1 MPVKILVRYGEIAL
15 KGKNRSFFEK
25 KLFNNMKTSLRGQ
38 DAGVARLHG
47 RFLVT
52 GPDSGKDEIIERLS
66 RIFGLVS
73 VSPVATAPLDP
84 EAVQNKVL
92 ELLEGRPLPGE
103 SFKVEAR
110 RSNKNF
116 PLTSP
121 ELNRIIGAAILE
133 KHPRL
138 KVDLHD
144 PSFRVF
150 IEIGAGEAYLYHDS
164 TPGPGGLPVGATGR
178 ALLLLSGGIDSPAAG
193 WMAMKRGLELE
204 ALHFHSFPFT
214 GRRSREKVIDLCRT
228 LSLFGGR
235 ITLHLVSVTA
245 IQKKIHECCPPELGI
260 ILLRRM
266 MLGIAEMISR
276 DRGLQALVTGES
288 LGQVASQTLESMI
301 VIDSATSMLVLRPL
315 IGMDK
320 HDIIR
325 LAEKT
330 GTYDI
335 SIRPYEDC
343 CTIFL
348 PRRPATRPRIEKVL
362 EAERSL
368 DVNDLTSAALSSA
381 ETVHLEM

>member
-1 MPVKILVRYGEIAL
+1 MAVKILVRYGEIAL
-15 KGKNRSFFEK
+15 KGRNRSFFER
-25 KLFNNMKTSLRGQ
+25 KLFDNIKASLRGLG
-38 DAGVARLHG
+38 AGVARLHG

-52 GPDSGKDEIIERLS
+52 GPDSEKDEIIGRLS
-66 RIFGLVS
+66 RVFGVVS
-73 VSPVATAPLDP
+73 VSSVATAPLDP
-84 EAVQNKVL
+84 EAVQKKVL
-92 ELLEGRPLPGE
+92 ELLDDRPLPGE

-121 ELNRIIGAAILE
+121 ELNRIIGAAILA

-138 KVDLHD
+138 KVDLHE

-150 IEIGAGEAYLYHDS
+150 IEIGAGEAYLYQGS
-164 TPGPGGLPVGATGR
+164 TIGPGGLPVGATGR

-193 WMAMKRGLELE
+193 WMAMKRGLGLE

-214 GRRSREKVIDLCRT
+214 SRRSREKVIDLCRT

-235 ITLHLVSVTA
+235 IALHLVSVTA

-266 MLGIAEMISR
+266 MLNIAEKISR
-276 DRGLQALVTGES
+276 NRGLQALVTGES

-315 IGMDK
+315 VGMDK
-320 HDIIR
+320 HDIVR

-368 DVNDLTSAALSSA
+368 DINDLTSAALSSA